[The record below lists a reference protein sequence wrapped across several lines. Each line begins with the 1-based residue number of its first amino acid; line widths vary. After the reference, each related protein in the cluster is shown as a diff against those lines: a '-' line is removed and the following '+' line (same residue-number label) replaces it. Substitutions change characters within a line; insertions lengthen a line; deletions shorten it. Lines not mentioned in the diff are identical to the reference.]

1 MTKSNA
7 APPDTVRIEK
17 RDLIYDGFL
26 RLENLTVSHGTRN
39 GGRITVRRLVHDHGN
54 AVAILPVDRE
64 RRTVLLARQLRMPVY
79 LTGGPQDD
87 GYLVEACAGL
97 RDGEGEEPGETAARE
112 AEEELGYRVHDLEL
126 VGETYMSPGILTE
139 RTCFFLATYSGK
151 ADRIADGGGL
161 DHEGEDID
169 ILEWSCAALWQAVE
183 TGAVR
188 DAKLMILAQALRLRN
203 PELFE

>member
-1 MTKSNA
+1 MTEPNA
-7 APPDTVRIEK
+7 ARPDTVRIES
-17 RDLIYDGFL
+17 RELLYDGFL
-26 RLENLTVSHGTRN
+26 KLENFTLSHGTRA
-39 GGRITVRRLVHDHGN
+39 GGRITVKRLVHDHGN

-64 RRTVLLARQLRMPVY
+64 RRTVLLARQLRLPVY

-97 RDGEGEEPGETAARE
+97 RDGDGEGPGETAARE

-139 RTCFFLATYSGK
+139 RTSFFLATYHGE

-169 ILEWSCAALWQAVE
+169 ILEWSCDALWQAVQS
-183 TGAVR
+183 GAVR
-188 DAKLMILAQALRLRN
+188 DAKLMILAQALKLRS
-203 PELFE
+203 PELFS